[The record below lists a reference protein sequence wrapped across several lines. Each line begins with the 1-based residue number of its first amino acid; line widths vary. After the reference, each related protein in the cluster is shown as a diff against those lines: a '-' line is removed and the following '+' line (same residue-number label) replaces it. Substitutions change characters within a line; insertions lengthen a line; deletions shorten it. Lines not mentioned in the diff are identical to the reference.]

1 VGYGAWSDKI
11 TKVWMRKSEIN
22 EKNFN
27 EHLTLIIQTATIYP
41 SDIIIFGTQEIRM
54 EDFLFRGNL
63 AELDPAIYE
72 LTQLEAER
80 QARKL
85 ILIPSES
92 QAPLAVRE
100 ALSSA
105 FQNIYAEGYP
115 REETRTM
122 SEDEIMA
129 LADRLVNFRRYA
141 DKRYYKGVEYADTI
155 EELARRRCAELFAND
170 MVDADDIYVNVQPLS
185 GAPANNA
192 VYHALVEPGDTIM
205 GMDLL
210 HGGHLT
216 HGSPVNRS
224 GQYYNAVHYSVDPV
238 TEQID
243 YDAVEEVARK
253 YKPRFIIAGYSS
265 YPWAADWKRFR
276 EIADTVG
283 AYLFADIAHI
293 AGMVAAGAYPS
304 PIGYADV
311 VTFTTHK
318 SLCGPRGAC
327 ILTFDEKMSRD
338 IDRAVFPGEQGGPHV
353 NSYAAMAVA
362 FKVDKSEQFRQLQ
375 HQIVKNCYVFTE
387 QLRSRGFRIA
397 YGGTNTHLMNLACN
411 SVVGEDGVALSGDM
425 ASRILDIAGIVV
437 NRNTIPGDK
446 DAIDPSGIRMG
457 TPWVTQRGFKEPEMK
472 QLADII
478 SDLLLATK
486 PYGRMGGNRILR
498 RAKVDFHALE
508 DAKLKVRAMA
518 ERAGLD
524 FKPSQHGYPHFY
536 YIDDKVKQGEWSVLD
551 LTGERV
557 RLFLSQAL
565 TSDIEVLK
573 PGESQPTRLNTPDG
587 PVDGVLTCLEVCHFQ
602 LTFPAARHGLVT
614 AWLRDLSDGYVAFD
628 EDELKK
634 LPGLTVVQ
642 DSNAQPAKPMQGEV
656 LAPKAYYI
664 GMETGSGEALP
675 QFVWEEKE
683 GAPKQTPIY
692 ETHKQLGAKIINYA
706 GWEMPVW
713 YTSVME
719 EHMAVR
725 QAVGLFDVAHMGVF
739 QVEGHDATA
748 FLDSVVGNDV
758 SYLGVGE
765 SCYTHFLDP
774 NANVVDD
781 LIIYKR
787 NKEKLLMV
795 VNAANA
801 DKDWAW
807 LNAVKDGKVLVDN
820 KRPWANV
827 FGRHATLRNLK
838 DPNEGND
845 MRVDIALQ
853 GPKARQ
859 LLMKMTCDESSR
871 CCVRY
876 LKRTHICELELGG
889 FDLIISRTGYTGE
902 KFSYEIFVHPSRADE
917 LFNALLEAGKEF
929 GIKPCGLGARD
940 SLRTEAGLPLYGHEM
955 GGELNLGVADAGF
968 GQYVKT
974 YKPWFIGRD
983 AFIAGEKARKGTLVR
998 FRFDEKGVRMA
1009 HLGDPVVD
1017 WRGRVVGHVTSCAV
1031 DMDGFLTGQAFV
1043 ESRSAEKGTIIYIY
1057 QGAPKDTSKILGALK
1072 VGERV
1077 ILPSPAHIL
1086 RRFAKL

>member
-1 VGYGAWSDKI
+1 
-11 TKVWMRKSEIN
+11 
-22 EKNFN
+22 
-27 EHLTLIIQTATIYP
+27 
-41 SDIIIFGTQEIRM
+41 M

-80 QARKL
+80 QYRKL

-92 QAPLAVRE
+92 QAPMAVRE

-122 SEDEIMA
+122 NEDEI
-129 LADRLVNFRRYA
+129 LDLPDRLTNFRRYA

-170 MVDADDIYVNVQPLS
+170 MVDVDDIYVNVQPLS

-192 VYHALVEPGDTIM
+192 VYHALVEPGATIM

-224 GQYYNAVHYSVDPV
+224 GKYYNAVHYSVDPK
-238 TEQID
+238 TQQIN
-243 YDAVEEVARK
+243 YDEVEELARENR
-253 YKPRFIIAGYSS
+253 PRFIIAGYSS

-276 EIADTVG
+276 EIADAVG

-293 AGMVAAGAYPS
+293 AGLVVAGAYPS
-304 PIGYADV
+304 PVGFADV

-327 ILTFDEKMSRD
+327 ILTFDEKMSRE

-353 NSYAAMAVA
+353 NSFAGMAVA
-362 FKVDKSEQFRQLQ
+362 FRVAKTEKFRQLQ
-375 HQIVKNCYVFTE
+375 HQVVKNCGALTE
-387 QLRSRGFRIA
+387 QLKQRGFRIA

-411 SVVGEDGVALSGDM
+411 TIVGSDGTGLSGDM

-437 NRNTIPGDK
+437 NRNTIPGDES
-446 DAIDPSGIRMG
+446 AADPSGIRMG
-457 TPWVTQRGFKEPEMK
+457 TPWVTQRGFKEAEMSL
-472 QLADII
+472 LADII
-478 SDLLLATK
+478 ADILLSTK
-486 PYGRMGGNRILR
+486 PHGRIGANGIIR

-508 DAKLKVRAMA
+508 EGKIRVRNLA
-518 ERAGLD
+518 ESAGID
-524 FKPSQHGYPHFY
+524 FKASHHGYPHFY
-536 YIDDKVKQGEWSVLD
+536 YLDDKPMEGDWSVIELS
-551 LTGERV
+551 GERV
-557 RLFLSQAL
+557 RLFLSEAL
-565 TSDIEVLK
+565 TSDIELLK
-573 PGESQPTRLNTPDG
+573 AGESQPTQINTPEG
-587 PVDGVLTCLEVCHFQ
+587 KVDGMLTCIGVYHFQ
-602 LTFPAARHGLVT
+602 LTIPVKMQKVVA

-628 EDELKK
+628 EDVLKK
-634 LPGLTVVQ
+634 LPGLTVV
-642 DSNAQPAKPMQGEV
+642 DVTDRKPV
-656 LAPKAYYI
+656 LPIPGNRIAPKPYYI
-664 GMETGSGEALP
+664 GMEIGKGEPL
-675 QFVWEEKE
+675 QKFNWEEKE
-683 GAPKQTPIY
+683 SSLKRTPIF
-692 ETHKQLGAKIINYA
+692 ETHKKLGAKIITYA

-713 YTSVME
+713 YTAVME
-719 EHMAVR
+719 EHLAVR
-725 QAVGLFDVAHMGVF
+725 QTAGLFDVAHMGVF
-739 QVEGHDATA
+739 QVEGPDGAA
-748 FLDSVVGNDV
+748 FLDSVVANDV
-758 SYLGVGE
+758 SYLSVGE

-774 NANVVDD
+774 DANVIDD
-781 LIIYKR
+781 LIVYKR
-787 NKEKLLMV
+787 GIEKMLMV

-807 LNAVKDGKVLVDN
+807 LNAVIDGQVLVDN
-820 KRPWANV
+820 RRPWAKV
-827 FGRHATLRNLK
+827 FGRNAILRDLK
-838 DPNEGND
+838 DPKEGSD

-853 GPKARQ
+853 GPRARQ
-859 LLMKMTCDESSR
+859 ILLSLGCDDASR
-871 CCVRY
+871 CSVRY
-876 LKRTHICELELGG
+876 LKRTRICEVAMGG
-889 FDLIISRTGYTGE
+889 YDLIISRTGYTGE
-902 KFSYEIFVHPSRADE
+902 KFSYEIFVHPSRAEDF
-917 LFNALLEAGKEF
+917 FNALMEVGNEYGL
-929 GIKPCGLGARD
+929 KPCGLGARD

-955 GGELNLGVADAGF
+955 GGELNLGPADAGF

-974 YKPWFIGRD
+974 YKPWFVGRD
-983 AFIAGEKARKGTLVR
+983 MFLEREKERRGELVR
-998 FRFDEKGVRMA
+998 FCFDEKGVRMA

-1031 DMDGFLTGQAFV
+1031 DKDGYLTGLAFV
-1043 ESRSAEKGTIIYIY
+1043 ESKIALKGTIIYIY
-1057 QGAPKDTSKILGALK
+1057 QGAPKDSGKILGQLK

-1086 RRFAKL
+1086 RRFPKL